1 LKVGGAKNNF
11 MGANWFTSQSRGKD
25 VRNAYDRA
33 VAEAEYEH
41 GHQEGYSGH
50 INSSAGYRDVT
61 KEYKASGMTI
71 RDFMYQQMDKLTKH
85 QGAQAICIQE
95 PRGNDN
101 KIKTQVE
108 HVVTPGTKKW
118 VLTYIVY
125 CGDSRIASALTKGD
139 AVKRARDYSEKHQ
152 CSTLIKMERRLEKDA
167 HALVAKITYKKS
179 STEKD
184 GEWVFFGW
192 ASY

>member
-11 MGANWFTSQSRGKD
+11 MGANWFATQSRGKS
-25 VRNAYDRA
+25 VKHAYDRA

-41 GHQEGYSGH
+41 GHQDGYSGE

-61 KEYKASGMTI
+61 KEYKASGKTI
-71 RDFMYQQMDKLTKH
+71 RDFMDQQMSKLTKH

-95 PRGNDN
+95 PKGNDN

-152 CSTLIKMERRLEKDA
+152 CSTIIKMERRLEKDA

-179 STEKD
+179 STERD
-184 GEWVFFGW
+184 GEWIFFGW
-192 ASY
+192 AGY

>member
-1 LKVGGAKNNF
+1 
-11 MGANWFTSQSRGKD
+11 MGSNWFSNQSRGKNVQD
-25 VRNAYDRA
+25 AYNKAVDRA
-33 VAEAEYEH
+33 NDEY
-41 GHQEGYSGH
+41 GHQEGYSGE
-50 INSSAGYRDVT
+50 INSSAGCRDVT
-61 KEYKASGMTI
+61 KEFKASGKSI
-71 RDFMYQQMDKLTKH
+71 REFMNQQMDRLTKH

-95 PRGNDN
+95 PKANDN

-139 AVKRARDYSEKHQ
+139 AVKRARDYSERHQ
-152 CSTLIKMERRLEKDA
+152 CSTTIKMERRLEKDA

-179 STEKD
+179 STERD
-184 GEWVFFGW
+184 GEWIFFGW
-192 ASY
+192 ASE

>member
-1 LKVGGAKNNF
+1 
-11 MGANWFTSQSRGKD
+11 MGSQSFRTSSRGKNVKD
-25 VRNAYDRA
+25 AYDRA
-33 VAEAEYEH
+33 VLEAEYEY

-61 KEYKASGMTI
+61 KEWKASRLSMEAYMEKELD
-71 RDFMYQQMDKLTKH
+71 RLTKH
-85 QGAQAICIQE
+85 QGAQAICIDE
-95 PRGNDN
+95 PVANNN

-152 CSTLIKMERRLEKDA
+152 CSTTIKMERRLEKDA
-167 HALVAKITYKKS
+167 HALVAKVTYKKS
-179 STEKD
+179 STEKE
-184 GEWVFFGW
+184 GRWVFFGW
-192 ASY
+192 ASC

>member
-11 MGANWFTSQSRGKD
+11 MGANWFQIYSRGKN
-25 VRNAYDRA
+25 VSNAYDRA
-33 VAEAEYEH
+33 VDHANDVH
-41 GHQEGYSGH
+41 GHQEGYSGE

-61 KEYKASGMTI
+61 KECKASGKTI
-71 RDFMYQQMDKLTKH
+71 REFIDEQMDKLTKH

-95 PRGNDN
+95 PKSNDN

-125 CGDSRIASALTKGD
+125 CGESRIASAVTKGD
-139 AVKRARDYSEKHQ
+139 AVKRARAYSEKNQ
-152 CSTLIKMERRLEKDA
+152 CTTTIKMERRLEKDA

-179 STEKD
+179 STERD
-184 GEWVFFGW
+184 GEWIFFGW